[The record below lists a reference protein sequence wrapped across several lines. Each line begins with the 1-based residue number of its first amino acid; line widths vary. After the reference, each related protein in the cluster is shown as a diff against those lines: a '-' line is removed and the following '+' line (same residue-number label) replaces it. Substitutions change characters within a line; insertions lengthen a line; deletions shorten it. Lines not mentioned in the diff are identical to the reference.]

1 MTPEPVPA
9 DLLAELIA
17 IDSVNPD
24 LSPGGA
30 GEGAVAGF
38 CADWLAR
45 RGFEVHRLE
54 RRPGRPSIVAVAR
67 GSGDGSSL
75 MINGHLDVVGVAD
88 YEGDPWH
95 PLVENGRMHGRGSY
109 DMKAG
114 VAAAMVAAV
123 RATADGP
130 LAGDLILAL
139 VADEEHASFGTEE
152 VLERFT
158 ADAGLV
164 VEPTEL
170 EIVVA
175 HKGFAWFD
183 VEIVGTA
190 AHGSRPDL
198 GVDAITM
205 AGHFLV
211 RLERLGAD
219 LAAGPSHPLLGTG
232 SVHAS
237 IIEGGEGASTYPA
250 RCRITL
256 ERRTVPGEDGD
267 SVEAELTA
275 VLDALTRTVPDFRYR
290 LTRGVER
297 TPLETPPDA
306 PIFEVLRRNARP
318 HLGHEPSIRGEAF
331 WTDAALMDDAGIP
344 SVLFGVAGAG
354 AHAVTEW
361 VDLGSLD
368 HLNSILTDTIVDFCS
383 RPPSITEH
391 T

>member
-1 MTPEPVPA
+1 
-9 DLLAELIA
+9 
-17 IDSVNPD
+17 VNPD

-30 GEGAVAGF
+30 GEAAIAGF
-38 CADWLAR
+38 CSEWLTR
-45 RGFEVHRLE
+45 RGFDVHRLE

-67 GSGDGSSL
+67 GSGGGASV
-75 MINGHLDVVGVAD
+75 MINGHLDVVGVAH
-88 YEGDPWH
+88 YEGEPFQ
-95 PLVENGRMHGRGSY
+95 PRVEDGRLYGRGSY

-114 VAAAMVAAV
+114 VAAAMVAAM
-123 RATADGP
+123 RATTGGP
-130 LAGDLILAL
+130 LAGDVILAL

-175 HKGFAWFD
+175 HKGFAWFH
-183 VEIVGTA
+183 VETIGTA

-198 GVDAITM
+198 GVDAIAK

-211 RLERLGAD
+211 ELERLGTV
-219 LAAGPSHPLLGTG
+219 LAAGPAHPLLGTG

-256 ERRTVPGEDGD
+256 ERRTIPGEDGD

-275 VLDALTRTVPDFRYR
+275 ILDGLAHTVPDFRYR
-290 LTRGVER
+290 LMRGLDR
-297 TPLETPPDA
+297 PPLETGSDSA
-306 PIFEVLRRNARP
+306 IFTALRANAAAG
-318 HLGHEPSIRGEAF
+318 LGREPTIRGEAF
-331 WTDAALMDDAGIP
+331 WTDAALMHDAGIP
-344 SVLFGVAGAG
+344 SVLFGVAGGG

-361 VDLGSLD
+361 VDLRSLD
-368 HLNSILTDTIVDFCS
+368 RLTSILTGTIIDFCS
-383 RPPSITEH
+383 RSPSNPEAT
-391 T
+391 

>member
-1 MTPEPVPA
+1 MPTDPSSA
-9 DLLAELIA
+9 DLLAEVIA

-24 LSPGGA
+24 LSPGGD
-30 GEGAVAGF
+30 GEAAIAAF
-38 CADWLAR
+38 CSDWL
-45 RGFEVHRLE
+45 RGRGLEVHRLE

-67 GSGDGSSL
+67 GSGGGSSI

-88 YEGDPWH
+88 YEGDPFR
-95 PLVENGRMHGRGSY
+95 PVVEDGRMHGRGSY

-123 RATADGP
+123 RATAHGP
-130 LAGDLILAL
+130 LAGDVILAL
-139 VADEEHASFGTEE
+139 VADEEHASFGSEE

-175 HKGFAWFD
+175 HKGFVWFD
-183 VEIVGTA
+183 VEIIGTA

-198 GVDAITM
+198 GVDSIAK

-211 RLERLGAD
+211 RLEAMGAG
-219 LAAGPSHPLLGTG
+219 LAAGPGHPLLGTG

-237 IIEGGEGASTYPA
+237 VIGGGEGASTYPT

-256 ERRTVPGEDGD
+256 ERRTIPGEDGD
-267 SVEAELTA
+267 STEAELTA
-275 VLDALTRTVPDFRYR
+275 ILDDLADTVPDFHYR
-290 LTRGVER
+290 LLRGLER
-297 TPLETPPDA
+297 TPLETSPDA
-306 PIFEVLRRNARP
+306 PIFEVLRRNASR
-318 HLGHEPSIRGEAF
+318 HLGHDPTVRGEAF
-331 WTDAALMDDAGIP
+331 WTDAALMVDAGIP
-344 SVLFGVAGAG
+344 SLLFGVAGAG

-361 VDLGSLD
+361 VDLASLD
-368 HLNSILTDTIVDFCS
+368 RLTSILTDTIVDFCS
-383 RPPSITEH
+383 QPHPTKEH
-391 T
+391 P